1 MKTLLIASAFCA
13 APLAAP
19 MTLAAAQEPAPTAP
33 AAETKEKDEPKW
45 DVAAPPM
52 AVRQVA
58 IDVDEGTWMNVD
70 VSPDGRTIAFDL
82 LGDIYTMP
90 ISGGTPV
97 RIAAGLPFEMQPKFS
112 PDGSKIAFTSDRG
125 GGDNIWIMDR
135 DGSDMRQV
143 TKESFRLTNA
153 PDWSPD

>member
-1 MKTLLIASAFCA
+1 MKMLLIASALCA

-19 MTLAAAQEPAPTAP
+19 MTPAVAQEPAP
-33 AAETKEKDEPKW
+33 AAEAKEKEKEEPKW

-52 AVRQVA
+52 TIRQVA

-70 VSPDGRTIAFDL
+70 VSPDGRTIVFDL

-97 RIAAGLPFEMQPKFS
+97 RIAAGLPFEM
-112 PDGSKIAFTSDRG
+112 
-125 GGDNIWIMDR
+125 
-135 DGSDMRQV
+135 
-143 TKESFRLTNA
+143 
-153 PDWSPD
+153 